1 MILYLNLSLFLK
13 IKYLNNIFYKNK
25 IYMENFTESGTCIND
40 NLNEYKGIFY
50 NENEEEEQ
58 KFYEGGAHFKYDD
71 LYEILEEIVK
81 KEEKH
86 KNKIITEYNQNLEN
100 TIFNFIPK
108 GKSRNN
114 RDNINNKK
122 EERKENGTEINKN
135 KDNCING
142 GKNKLKKIF
151 GISTFT
157 LFDKKLKLL
166 LKMNLPKKKLKK
178 KKNSPI
184 KPIKNIRPTS
194 STIQNKQINKRKEIL
209 ILGNNFQNTS
219 YPKGRNVI
227 NNKNKLNSLK
237 KLSFSSQNLRKIFS
251 PLNRFN
257 IILSK
262 NQKNKSLNKG
272 NNNKQQIK
280 NIIPTKTQIS
290 KINTV
295 ISNKSRN
302 INIINEYNNF
312 LQNLNEEKI
321 SRTFHNNN
329 NNNNINKEEISYYQI
344 KEKPHSLGKIN
355 SDSDNTININSSLKK
370 NNDKI
375 PSNLVSKT
383 NQKLFNHKN
392 RHIHLINNL
401 FRNNKDIIN
410 NTNLLEISIK
420 SNISSTHNLNIQIP
434 SRNKKYKTTNVN
446 KTSNNFIINSN
457 INIINHLKNQKNN
470 SAQKNNVNKGLI
482 NNKNKV
488 SEKISDSLSKLK
500 TKCSSV
506 NSTGNKTNSIIG
518 KKLL

>member
-81 KEEKH
+81 KEEKQ

-135 KDNCING
+135 KDNCFIG

-257 IILSK
+257 IRSEFSSM
-262 NQKNKSLNKG
+262 NESL
-272 NNNKQQIK
+272 
-280 NIIPTKTQIS
+280 
-290 KINTV
+290 
-295 ISNKSRN
+295 
-302 INIINEYNNF
+302 Y
-312 LQNLNEEKI
+312 
-321 SRTFHNNN
+321 
-329 NNNNINKEEISYYQI
+329 
-344 KEKPHSLGKIN
+344 
-355 SDSDNTININSSLKK
+355 
-370 NNDKI
+370 
-375 PSNLVSKT
+375 
-383 NQKLFNHKN
+383 KLF
-392 RHIHLINNL
+392 LI
-401 FRNNKDIIN
+401 
-410 NTNLLEISIK
+410 
-420 SNISSTHNLNIQIP
+420 
-434 SRNKKYKTTNVN
+434 KYKT
-446 KTSNNFIINSN
+446 KF
-457 INIINHLKNQKNN
+457 K
-470 SAQKNNVNKGLI
+470 
-482 NNKNKV
+482 
-488 SEKISDSLSKLK
+488 LSIPKYELRYEE
-500 TKCSSV
+500 
-506 NSTGNKTNSIIG
+506 SILNG
-518 KKLL
+518 DFK